1 MTFKKNKF
9 VIIKKV
15 LNKDICEVAFNYL
28 ILKRKVAEY
37 FFKTKFISPYESIH
51 GYWNDKQVPNTYAI
65 YGDILMEVLLTKT
78 KSDIEKITNLKLI
91 ETYAYARLYK
101 KDDILK
107 KHTDRFSCEISAT
120 LNLGG
125 DNWPIYLNNKKKD
138 IKINLDKG
146 DMLIYKGEVLEHWR
160 EPFKGKNCGQVFFH
174 YNDLS
179 SEKSKLNKYDTRPFL
194 GLPSEY
200 KQGG

>member
-28 ILKRKVAEY
+28 ILKRKVADY

-51 GYWNDKQVPNTYAI
+51 GHWNDEQVRNTYAI

-138 IKINLDKG
+138 IKVNLDKG

>member
-101 KDDILK
+101 KNDILK

-138 IKINLDKG
+138 IKVNLDKG

>member
-28 ILKRKVAEY
+28 ILKRKVADY

-51 GYWNDKQVPNTYAI
+51 GHWNEKQVPNTYAI
-65 YGDILMEVLLTKT
+65 YGDILMEVLLNKT

-138 IKINLDKG
+138 IKVNLDKG

>member
-9 VIIKKV
+9 VIIKKA

-101 KDDILK
+101 KNDILK

-160 EPFKGKNCGQVFFH
+160 EPFKGENCGQVFFH

>member
-28 ILKRKVAEY
+28 ILKRKVADY

-51 GYWNDKQVPNTYAI
+51 GHWNEKQVPNTYAI

-138 IKINLDKG
+138 IKVNLDKG

-194 GLPSEY
+194 GLPPEY

>member
-28 ILKRKVAEY
+28 ILKRKVADY

-51 GYWNDKQVPNTYAI
+51 GHWNEKQVPNTYAI

-138 IKINLDKG
+138 IKVNLDKG